1 MKTTEKL
8 EQVAYDLYYSMEREY
23 NRAIALESVSQML
36 WSFSNNKLLS
46 LETVNRLWKEING
59 GDDPLLVEWIAK

>member
-1 MKTTEKL
+1 MKTADKL
-8 EQVAYDLYYSMEREY
+8 EQTIYDLYYSMDKEY

-46 LETVNRLWKEING
+46 LETINRLWKEING
-59 GDDPLLVEWIAK
+59 GDDPLLVEWRAK

>member
-1 MKTTEKL
+1 MKTADKL
-8 EQVAYDLYYSMEREY
+8 EQTIYDLYYSMDKEY

-59 GDDPLLVEWIAK
+59 GDDPLLVEWRVK